1 MAMPDEPF
9 AVRRKI
15 GLERS
20 YDGCQY
26 AADGWS
32 HGFSLM
38 KHLESST
45 PHRQKETVKL
55 QMQATYFPQSIRSAL
70 GFLRSLLVIVFRVTR
85 SQCLVASGDRCPNPN
100 CTTTFTLF
108 CSRKLR

>member
-1 MAMPDEPF
+1 MPDEPF

-20 YDGCQY
+20 HDWRQY

-32 HGFSLM
+32 HSFSLIE
-38 KHLESST
+38 HLESSM
-45 PHRQKETVKL
+45 PHRQKETLKL
-55 QMQATYFPQSIRSAL
+55 QMQATYFPQSMRSAPGL
-70 GFLRSLLVIVFRVTR
+70 PRSLLVIVFRVTR
-85 SQCLVASGDRCPNPN
+85 SRCLVASGDRCRNPN

-108 CSRKLR
+108 YSRKLR